1 MNNNIDNS
9 QDIKDD
15 FYYRHFYTEYFN
27 CSTAYK

>member
-15 FYYRHFYTEYFN
+15 FCYRHFNTECSK
-27 CSTAYK
+27 CSTPYK